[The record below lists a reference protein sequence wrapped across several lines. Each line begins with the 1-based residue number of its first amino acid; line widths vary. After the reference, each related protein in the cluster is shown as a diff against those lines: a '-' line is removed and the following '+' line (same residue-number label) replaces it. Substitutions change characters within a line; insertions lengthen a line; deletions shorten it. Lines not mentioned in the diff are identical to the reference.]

1 MSDRFQRFLTAV
13 DAQDDDVTEA
23 IALTLRA
30 QDEPALISLLSQDGD
45 EERDPERRWWSIRA
59 LALCGGPAAVPTLA
73 AVLEDGD
80 GSLRAAAAMA
90 LASVHER
97 HPAAVAPT
105 LGQVAQLLNDEDGA
119 VRQVATDSLARCGD
133 DAIDAL
139 AAVLE
144 GNRQSARTRAMA
156 ALRKI
161 ATVPAARLMFQYLN
175 DDNYLVHTYAYEG
188 LDEMGLLENVLLLP

>member
-1 MSDRFQRFLTAV
+1 MTARFQRFLTAI
-13 DAQDDDVTEA
+13 DAQDDAATEA
-23 IALTLRA
+23 LALTLRP
-30 QDEPALISLLSQDGD
+30 QEEPALIALLRED
-45 EERDPERRWWSIRA
+45 EDPERRWWAVRA
-59 LALCGGPAAVPTLA
+59 LALCGGPDAAPALA
-73 AVLEDGD
+73 AALKDEDE
-80 GSLRAAAAMA
+80 SVRAAAAMA
-90 LASVHER
+90 LARVHER
-97 HPAAVAPT
+97 HPTSVAPT
-105 LGQVAQLLNDEDGA
+105 LGQIARLLDDASGA

-144 GNRQSARTRAMA
+144 GAHQGARTRAMA

-161 ATVPAARLMFQYLN
+161 ATFPAAKLMYQYLN